1 MIRNGGG
8 VLLYTDTDSIIY
20 AHEEGSDP
28 LAEDPKIRQQDPNY
42 IDWKLLGDLTDE
54 YPNHEIIE
62 FYSTGPKQVR
72 IFIFFKIFFKKTK
85 FFTNEF

>member
-1 MIRNGGG
+1 MEKIRSGEG

-20 AHEEGSDP
+20 AHEEGKDP
-28 LAEDPKIRQQDPNY
+28 LAEEEDPNT

-62 FYSTGPKQVR
+62 FYSTGPKQV
-72 IFIFFKIFFKKTK
+72 K
-85 FFTNEF
+85 FFYFLHFSNLF